1 MRIIIIKDLFMSD
14 LLLKREIRKM
24 VRESGFEKNSKMAC
38 SIVKVLNM
46 KHKNIDSQKAHK
58 FASEILA

>member
-1 MRIIIIKDLFMSD
+1 MSD

-46 KHKNIDSQKAHK
+46 KHKNVDSQKAHK
-58 FASEILA
+58 IASELLA